1 MKHWE
6 DPESK
11 VKTLIKENIYIEG
24 NENLEGDIDGKLHQ
38 EMLRK
43 QTKRTESSP
52 FFSCKDKQ
60 TNLANYKQKQ
70 LWDKIIFIV
79 LRKSY

>member
-24 NENLEGDIDGKLHQ
+24 NENLEGDIDGKTAP
-38 EMLRK
+38 RNAK
-43 QTKRTESSP
+43 KT
-52 FFSCKDKQ
+52 D
-60 TNLANYKQKQ
+60 
-70 LWDKIIFIV
+70 
-79 LRKSY
+79 